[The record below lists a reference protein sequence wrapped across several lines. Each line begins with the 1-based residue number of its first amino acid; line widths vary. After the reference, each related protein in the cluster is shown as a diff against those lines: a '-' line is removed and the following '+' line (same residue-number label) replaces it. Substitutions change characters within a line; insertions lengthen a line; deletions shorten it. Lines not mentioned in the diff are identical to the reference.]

1 MVAEV
6 DASDVVAE
14 APAVETA
21 VPDVGCQKRK
31 CVCICMDVVALARTD
46 APTVVASFATQR
58 DLVAGKIVSRE
69 GAHSW

>member
-31 CVCICMDVVALARTD
+31 CVCMDVVALARTD